1 MNVRCLFTRCS
12 EWSARSPFSELGRGE
27 DAQKSVSEI
36 LGLDP
41 DFSIKKYMGELS
53 YRDPAESARFE
64 DGLRKAGLP
73 E

>member
-1 MNVRCLFTRCS
+1 MN
-12 EWSARSPFSELGRGE
+12 WAGGRTP
-27 DAQKSVSEI
+27 SVSEI

-53 YRDPAESARFE
+53 DRDPAESARFE